1 MDLALAILGVDAF
14 LSGDNFMTKTQFIE
28 KLGAELGIA
37 PAKLTD
43 AAVLA
48 SFPAW
53 DSMGRMAVIAMLDGE
68 LAIELPPGGLQKCQ
82 TVGDLVAMV
91 SGKLES

>member
-1 MDLALAILGVDAF
+1 MAILGVDAF
-14 LSGDNFMTKTQFIE
+14 LSGHNFMNKTQFIE
-28 KLGAELGIA
+28 KLGSELGVA
-37 PAKLTD
+37 PSKLTD
-43 AAVLA
+43 AAVLS

-53 DSMGRMAVIAMLDGE
+53 DSMGRMAVIAMVDTD

-82 TVGDLVAMV
+82 TVADLVALV